1 MKIENLKNNY
11 LEKIKQSHIQQAS
24 QLGRNDLAFKINKT
38 LKNTPN
44 TPMSRFLN
52 KKLDK
57 NLITR
62 AKFSREYM
70 EVPVIDIDSI
80 RSKNLRREK
89 LTEEEY
95 NVLMDYFDRQ
105 KLMDLQQNKA
115 DLADRNELR
124 RQGYKIVGNHLN
136 NTLKNL
142 W

>member
-11 LEKIKQSHIQQAS
+11 LEKIKQSHIQQAL

-38 LKNTPN
+38 LKNTPD

-57 NLITR
+57 NLIFK
-62 AKFSREYM
+62 AKFSKQYM
-70 EVPVIDIDSI
+70 EVPVMDIDSI

-95 NVLMDYFDRQ
+95 NALMDYFDNQ
-105 KLMDLQQNKA
+105 KQLELLQNKS
-115 DLADRNELR
+115 DLDDRNALR

-136 NTLKNL
+136 NTLKEL

>member
-11 LEKIKQSHIQQAS
+11 LEKIKKSHIQQAS
-24 QLGRNDLAFKINKT
+24 QLGRNDLASKINKT

-52 KKLDK
+52 KELDK

-70 EVPVIDIDSI
+70 EVPVMDINSI
-80 RSKNLRREK
+80 RNKNLRREK

-95 NVLMDYFDRQ
+95 NALMDYFDNQ

-124 RQGYKIVGNHLN
+124 RQSYKIVGNHLN
-136 NTLKNL
+136 NTLKEL

>member
-1 MKIENLKNNY
+1 MNIENLKNY
-11 LEKIKQSHIQQAS
+11 HLEKIKENHIQQAS

-44 TPMSRFLN
+44 TPMMKFLN
-52 KKLDK
+52 KELDK
-57 NLITR
+57 DLITR
-62 AKFSREYM
+62 AKFSKQYM

-80 RSKNLRREK
+80 RNKNLRREK

-95 NVLMDYFDRQ
+95 NALINYFDNQ

-136 NTLKNL
+136 NTLKEL